1 MADAPILRLTDAN
14 GEAYDDPSEDML
26 FMVFEDL
33 EEPGAAFLLERV
45 EPGREGERVRVELF
59 AERTYAL
66 EGFATAD
73 RLVSPSMR
81 NVHEALTRWAFDL
94 PDWRELLSS
103 PDAEA

>member
-1 MADAPILRLTDAN
+1 
-14 GEAYDDPSEDML
+14 
-26 FMVFEDL
+26 
-33 EEPGAAFLLERV
+33 
-45 EPGREGERVRVELF
+45 
-59 AERTYAL
+59 L
-66 EGFATAD
+66 EGFGTAD

>member
-33 EEPGAAFLLERV
+33 EEPGAAFPLERV
-45 EPGREGERVRVELF
+45 EPGRKGNGFGSSCSRTE
-59 AERTYAL
+59 TYAL
-66 EGFATAD
+66 EGFGTAD